1 MTTATGFREA
11 GYSIRGSIM
20 DGSTQIVGQ
29 AHPAARQPAGEP
41 LHDPLPLELHVPTA
55 PQRPGQAPHF
65 DAMREQPGDL
75 SRPDTLA
82 PYDALR
88 PHATGLIRVLG
99 DDGLAAGPWQARIT
113 PHQLRSGLE
122 IMLRS
127 RALDSRMIAMQ
138 RLGRLSFYVTSK
150 GEEASAVAGAM
161 AYAPSDLLFPSYRQT
176 GLFLVRGMPALAIMC
191 QCIGNCGDN
200 AKGRQMPVHYS
211 WRAGNV
217 VSISSP
223 VGTQFPQA
231 VGAAMAFAYRGERRV
246 VGAWIGEG
254 TSAQGDFHYALNF
267 ASVYRPPCLLHVVD
281 NQWAISTHRNVT
293 TGGATFAARAD
304 AYRLPGLRVDGNDFL
319 AVFAAEQWAIE
330 RARRGGGSTLIEH
343 VTYRCDA
350 HSTSDDPDQYR
361 AAGGAE
367 CWPGGDPIERLKQH
381 LIRIGEWTEA
391 AHRDLQAALEQETAA
406 TFAQAESYG
415 TSIHGHGHAPDALFD
430 DVYAN
435 LPEHLVAQRAENS
448 AELTS
453 SEAERPVLPFSDHD
467 HRAVG

>member
-1 MTTATGFREA
+1 M
-11 GYSIRGSIM
+11 M

-29 AHPAARQPAGEP
+29 SNPAARQPAVE
-41 LHDPLPLELHVPTA
+41 LRDPLPLALHVPNA
-55 PQRPGQAPHF
+55 PHRPGQTPRFA
-65 DAMREQPGDL
+65 AMPEQPGEL
-75 SRPDTLA
+75 CRPDTLA
-82 PYDALR
+82 PHEELR
-88 PHATGLIRVLG
+88 PHANGLIRVLG
-99 DDGLAAGPWQARIT
+99 DDHRASGDWQPRIT

-122 IMLRS
+122 TMLRS
-127 RALDSRMIAMQ
+127 RVLDGRMIAMQ
-138 RLGRLSFYVTSK
+138 RQGRLSFFVTSR

-161 AYAPSDLLFPSYRQT
+161 AYAPSDLLFPSYRQP
-176 GLFLVRGMPALAIMC
+176 GLFLVRGMPALAVMC
-191 QCIGNCGDN
+191 QCIGNRGDN

-231 VGAAMAFAYRGERRV
+231 VGAAMAFAYRGERHV
-246 VGAWIGEG
+246 VAAWIGEG

-267 ASVYRPPCLLHVVD
+267 ASVYRPPCVLHVVD

-304 AYRLPGLRVDGNDFL
+304 AYSLPGLRVDGNDFL

-330 RARRGGGSTLIEH
+330 RARRGGGATLIEH

-367 CWPGGDPIERLKQH
+367 CWPGGDPIERLKRH
-381 LIRIGEWTEA
+381 LIQLGEWTEA

-415 TSIHGHGHAPDALFD
+415 TSIHGHGHPPEALFD
-430 DVYAN
+430 DVYAK
-435 LPEHLVAQRAENS
+435 LPEHLVDQRAES
-448 AELTS
+448 TAELTS
-453 SEAERPVLPFSDHD
+453 GETEHPVLPFSDRD
-467 HRAVG
+467 QRAVG